1 MAQITKE
8 QYRELLHDEL
18 YDYEEFMCKLE
29 KYTGIE
35 ARARSAYQFYD
46 AAGDYIGDSEDDLDA
61 LLEAAYVEVK

>member
-18 YDYEEFMCKLE
+18 YDYEEFMHKLE

-35 ARARSAYQFYD
+35 ARQHSAYQFYD
-46 AAGDYIGDSEDDLDA
+46 AAGDYIGDSEDDVDE
-61 LLEAAYVEVK
+61 LLKAAYVEVK